1 MIRYGSALGAAV
13 RRGHAA
19 VVRYLLSKGWNA
31 YRPIKTYGSFLSAA
45 ATYNHQEVFEILMKD
60 EERVLVLE
68 QALQAASQRG
78 YASIVEAILRRDS
91 ELSSSVLRHER
102 SFSLAAFYG
111 RTDVLKL
118 LHPRGIDQVQLDEA
132 LYQATD
138 NKHLE
143 TVKLLL
149 DFGADPNTEGPM

>member
-1 MIRYGSALGAAV
+1 M
-13 RRGHAA
+13 
-19 VVRYLLSKGWNA
+19 
-31 YRPIKTYGSFLSAA
+31 
-45 ATYNHQEVFEILMKD
+45 
-60 EERVLVLE
+60 
-68 QALQAASQRG
+68 
-78 YASIVEAILRRDS
+78 EAILKRDS
-91 ELSSSVLRHER
+91 ELPSCVLKHQR

-118 LHPRGIDQVQLDEA
+118 LYPRGIDQAQLDEA
-132 LYQATD
+132 LYQSTD